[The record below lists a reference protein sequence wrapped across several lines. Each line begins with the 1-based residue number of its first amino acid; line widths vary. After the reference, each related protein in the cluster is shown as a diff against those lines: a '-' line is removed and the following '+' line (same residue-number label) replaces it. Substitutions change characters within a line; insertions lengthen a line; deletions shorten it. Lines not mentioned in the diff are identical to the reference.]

1 MSKAVKIHDAIRQ
14 WDGYA
19 LFDKDNVLVCDHLY
33 ASIEEAEP
41 AKNNLLC
48 VGDSDSVS
56 IWNVT
61 LTRKDKV
68 NDNNAVKV

>member
-1 MSKAVKIHDAIRQ
+1 MSKSVKIHDAIRQ

-19 LFDKDNVLVCDHLY
+19 LFDEDNVLSSSVLY
-33 ASIEEAEP
+33 DNLDTARADASD
-41 AKNNLLC
+41 
-48 VGDSDSVS
+48 GDS

>member
-1 MSKAVKIHDAIRQ
+1 MSKGVKVHESIRE

-19 LFDKDNVLVCDHLY
+19 LFDDDNVLA
-33 ASIEEAEP
+33 ASLLLTNLVEAEAFKNRITDFGV
-41 AKNNLLC
+41 AK
-48 VGDSDSVS
+48 SVS
-56 IWNVT
+56 IWNVI

>member
-1 MSKAVKIHDAIRQ
+1 MSKGVKVHESIRE

-19 LFDKDNVLVCDHLY
+19 LFDEDNVLSSSVLY
-33 ASIEEAEP
+33 DNLDTARADASD
-41 AKNNLLC
+41 
-48 VGDSDSVS
+48 GDS

>member
-19 LFDKDNVLVCDHLY
+19 LFDEDNVLSSSVLY
-33 ASIEEAEP
+33 DNLDTARADASD
-41 AKNNLLC
+41 
-48 VGDSDSVS
+48 GDS